1 MSSGETT
8 QKQKTRT
15 CRISRFEERS
25 FGVFS
30 SVFLMKNYATSL
42 VIKCFWTFV
51 RFKATFTMSL
61 ALHLGFSGSPLY
73 PDSFLLRTFP
83 RLFVVT
89 ASATDLEEHF
99 YLVYYHDLHPIHHI
113 HQTIWKKFLIHH

>member
-30 SVFLMKNYATSL
+30 SVFLMKSYATSL

-61 ALHLGFSGSPLY
+61 ALHLGFLGSALY
-73 PDSFLLRTFP
+73 PESFLLCTFP

-89 ASATDLEEHF
+89 ASATDLEERF

-113 HQTIWKKFLIHH
+113 HQTTWKKCLIHH